1 METLEEV
8 RRAGRER
15 LYPSVTNPNWLILRK
30 RREIFQ
36 NWVVALQDDNLQVFD
51 IGGRIQPYRALLEN
65 RLRSYVAVDM
75 RRTPL
80 VTVVA
85 CGEQVPVVDG
95 HFDLVIC
102 TQVLQYV
109 AEPEK
114 VIAEI
119 YRVLKPGGYLLL
131 SVPAIFPR
139 DSDNDTWRFLPQSL
153 RILLHSFRHVE
164 IVPEGSSI
172 AGFFRTVC
180 VGTITLARPAQL
192 ATLLRFTLIPVL
204 NLIGFCL
211 EAVFPN
217 VNDEFTAN
225 FSVFARK

>member
-8 RRAGRER
+8 QRAGRER

-36 NWVVALQDDNLQVFD
+36 KWFSSFPNDNLRVFD
-51 IGGRIQPYRALLEN
+51 LGGRIQPYRALLQG
-65 RLRSYVAVDM
+65 RLKSYIAVDM

-80 VTVVA
+80 VTLVA
-85 CGEQVPVVDG
+85 RGEQIPIAGG
-95 HFDLVIC
+95 HFDVVIC

-109 AEPEK
+109 AEPQN

-119 YRVLKPGGYLLL
+119 HRVLKPEGHLLL

-139 DSDNDTWRFLPQSL
+139 DSESDTWRFMPQSL

-164 IVPEGSSI
+164 IVPEGSSV
-172 AGFFRTVC
+172 AGFFRTVG
-180 VGTITLARPAQL
+180 VGTITLARPAL
-192 ATLLRFTLIPVL
+192 FATLLRFTLIPAL

-217 VNDEFTAN
+217 ANDEFTAN
-225 FSVFARK
+225 FSVCARK